1 MKTWVT
7 MPLRP
12 WGSQVSLA
20 WLRCVI
26 VLLPF
31 RSSTILICNLLL
43 ILAGAAD
50 DERSDGLLSSLRV
63 MSRPL
68 EGESS
73 DCRDG
78 VE

>member
-20 WLRCVI
+20 WLKSTTF
-26 VLLPF
+26 LLPF
-31 RSSTILICNLLL
+31 RSLTILICNLL
-43 ILAGAAD
+43 ITLAGVAD
-50 DERSDGLLSSLRV
+50 DERSDGLLSGLRV

-73 DCRDG
+73 DC
-78 VE
+78 